1 MIFQEEAPWFPI
13 AHSVVYV
20 PMSKKVT
27 GYKVDPL
34 GTHIFEGVDKA
45 G

>member
-1 MIFQEEAPWFPI
+1 
-13 AHSVVYV
+13 
-20 PMSKKVT
+20 MSKKVT
-27 GYKVDPL
+27 GYKVHPL